1 MSDPLKSGVPE
12 LWNGDVPEDRAIAI
26 ADIVEAQKSVVEGWV
41 RYATGSLDRLQTGD
55 FDAGAWSRDL
65 SRVIRETSSGTV
77 RVLGAFA
84 RLRTER

>member
-1 MSDPLKSGVPE
+1 MSDPLKSQVPE
-12 LWNGDVPEDRAIAI
+12 SRDGGLAEDPGVAI
-26 ADIVEAQKSVVEGWV
+26 ADIVRAQKSVVESWV

-55 FDAGAWSRDL
+55 FDSGAWARDL
-65 SRVIRETSSGTV
+65 SRVIGDTSMGAV